1 MLPANGAALIGSLD
15 KRADCR
21 GIRRKRQLAATTN
34 RAALPQLEWT
44 AGRRPEAVSIPLS
57 GVPQC
62 SVLAL

>member
-1 MLPANGAALIGSLD
+1 MLRANGAALIESLD

-21 GIRRKRQLAATTN
+21 GIRRKRQLDATTN
-34 RAALPQLEWT
+34 RAALPHLEWT
-44 AGRRPEAVSIPLS
+44 AGRRPEAISLPLS

>member
-1 MLPANGAALIGSLD
+1 MLRANGAALIGSLD

-21 GIRRKRQLAATTN
+21 GIRRKRQLAATAN

-44 AGRRPEAVSIPLS
+44 AGRRPEAIYLLFS